1 MSGTFVLKKA
11 WQPQAGTRI
20 VKASDYASLCKANE
34 LLIKVEQSLKDAQD
48 KSLKLYD
55 ESYAKGLEEGRDEG
69 KGEYIEKIM
78 DMVLSSVES
87 IEALESQLVEVVN
100 NAVNKIIGDFDEKE
114 RIVRIVHQALNSVR
128 GSKAITMRV
137 CAEDERILRQELS
150 GFIFSS
156 DRSKGYINLVA
167 DPNLKAGDCILE
179 TEQGVVDASLDSQLK
194 ILNKVLQEHI
204 VRKN

>member
-1 MSGTFVLKKA
+1 MSGTFVLKNA

>member
-1 MSGTFVLKKA
+1 MSGTFVLKNA

-100 NAVNKIIGDFDEKE
+100 NAVNKIIGDSDEKE
-114 RIVRIVHQALNSVR
+114 RSVRIVHQALNSVR